1 MLRTVAFLSAFLASG
16 FLFAKTPNHPAQ
28 PPPKPFVLLDIPAC
42 ADRAKIDDMISHVT
56 QKTQFQTDNQYNI
69 ATSQNLMSVFGS
81 TILSESTCSPQA
93 SPHFQ
98 TSPKVAVKALFWRN
112 NSAYLATRGRSRQSG
127 MLGMRS

>member
-16 FLFAKTPNHPAQ
+16 FLFAKTPKLPAQ

-69 ATSQNLMSVFGS
+69 ATSQSLSSVFGS
-81 TILSESTCSPQA
+81 KILSETTCSLNDGFRYDAEQQA
-93 SPHFQ
+93 LTSSPYSYS
-98 TSPKVAVKALFWRN
+98 TVYSIEEPKP
-112 NSAYLATRGRSRQSG
+112 S
-127 MLGMRS
+127 